1 LHKRANVAQKPKPHQ
16 FFAGTL
22 LVNTTLFTLLFYM
35 EAARKERYGSID

>member
-22 LVNTTLFTLLFYM
+22 LGL
-35 EAARKERYGSID
+35 KEIIDMV